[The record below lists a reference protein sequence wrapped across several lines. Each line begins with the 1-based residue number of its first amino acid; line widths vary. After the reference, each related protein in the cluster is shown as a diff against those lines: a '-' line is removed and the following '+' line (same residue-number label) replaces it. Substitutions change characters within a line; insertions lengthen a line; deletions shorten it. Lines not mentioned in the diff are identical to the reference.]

1 MRYAI
6 CILLVCTSKAILS
19 QELDI
24 KYNEIENKV
33 VKRKLVEAK
42 LGEDI
47 YAPGLTTIVLDA
59 SASTPQ
65 NGSLTY
71 EWSFPPNM
79 IYIDEYK
86 FNDSDTPVRYENLAD
101 ERPSLRMLTTRNKFI
116 EVDLPN
122 LPGQA
127 YEVSLRVQNH
137 VGMDDQDNIVIT
149 IQEPVSII
157 NTNVFTD
164 SLLTKTNSEK
174 KIFVNESIENRE
186 ALQETIIHDRL
197 ITIQA
202 INKNRLN
209 SMEIDV
215 INTYIYQLLKDRGIK
230 EVLDPNRFI
239 PNEIKVNKLF
249 SRTRYEQDTVQITY
263 FDTVSSG
270 EDLSSFATTP
280 IDTLF
285 KDFIVDDTTTKSKAY
300 YVYKE
305 FKTNVAIDTL
315 TYTEVVDTILEY
327 KFDCT
332 DYDCAAENAYL
343 EQAGSILSWGIN
355 DYNELEFHYYK
366 LGDIYSTKP
375 QGRWI
380 VEPNVFNPLADSL
393 IRYPESIA
401 FDSTGSPIIVTGN
414 NQDII
419 YLNKS
424 SNPISVMNNYSEGYN
439 IDYPSDITSGGL
451 GELYIADKTNNSV
464 FWLYEGVISTI
475 YSTPTY
481 EDGSVIAGEPTL
493 PVAVRLNSSEDIVVL
508 FEGDGSVRKFDRKG
522 QQTVMLQPGIIK
534 HPSDIAIDNNDTL
547 FVASKSN
554 GLVYKVK
561 SDTEIV
567 IIAGNARG
575 ITAAMDGVLASDS
588 YLGEPVSIDFDISNR
603 LYIADNSFG
612 AIRVV
617 TPDGI
622 ISSLTDNENKVFNIS
637 KMRVNNHNQTTLYTS
652 HILEHRINRIE
663 YQIFAK
669 GSRFSYVHYPLFT
682 IKKDGIYG
690 LEKSI
695 KSAVESVLDG
705 IIPRERKS
713 IAKRITESRQ
723 KISSYFRSHP
733 FIFAILLI
741 ALNQGFSMV
750 VDDGGPIDLPPDF
763 PPI

>member
-1 MRYAI
+1 MRHGIY
-6 CILLVCTSKAILS
+6 ILLVFCFQTILA

-24 KYNEIENKV
+24 IYDESPNKV
-33 VKRKLVEAK
+33 VKQKLVEAK

-47 YAPGLTTIVLDA
+47 DAPGLTTIVLDA
-59 SASTPQ
+59 SASIPQ

-86 FNDSDTPVRYENLAD
+86 FNSSDTPVRYENLAD
-101 ERPSLRMLTTRNKFI
+101 ERPSLKMLTTRNKFI

-137 VGMDDQDNIVIT
+137 VGMEDKDNIVIT
-149 IQEPVSII
+149 IQEPVDSEHK
-157 NTNVFTD
+157 NAFTD
-164 SLLTKTNSEK
+164 SLLISMNSEN
-174 KIFVNESIENRE
+174 KILVDESIENRE
-186 ALQETIIHDRL
+186 ALKETIIHDNL

-202 INKNRLN
+202 INKNKLN
-209 SMEIDV
+209 SMEVDI
-215 INTYIYQLLKDRGIK
+215 INTYIYELLKDRGLK
-230 EVLDPNRFI
+230 EVLNPNRYI
-239 PNEIKVNKLF
+239 PSKINVNKLF
-249 SRTRYEQDTVQITY
+249 NRIRYEQDSIRTAY
-263 FDTVSSG
+263 LDTVSSG
-270 EDLSSFATTP
+270 EDLSSYETIP
-280 IDTLF
+280 IDTLL
-285 KDFIVDDTTTKSKAY
+285 KDFRVDDTTTKSKAY
-300 YVYKE
+300 YVYRE
-305 FKTNVAIDTL
+305 FKTSVVIDTL
-315 TYTEVVDTILEY
+315 IYTEIVDTILEY

-355 DYNELEFHYYK
+355 DYNELEFHYFK
-366 LGDIYSTKP
+366 LSDIYSAEP

-380 VEPNVFNPLADSL
+380 VEQNVFNPVADSI
-393 IRYPESIA
+393 IRYPESIS
-401 FDSTGSPIIVTGN
+401 FDSTGSPIVVTGN

-419 YLNKS
+419 YLNKN
-424 SNPISVMNNYSEGYN
+424 SNPISVMSNYSEGYN
-439 IDYPSDITSGGL
+439 IEYPSDICLGRL
-451 GELYIADKTNNSV
+451 GELYITDKKSNSV
-464 FWLYEGVISTI
+464 YWLYEGVISTI
-475 YSTPTY
+475 FSTPSDK
-481 EDGSVIAGEPTL
+481 DGVALPGEPTL
-493 PVAVRLNSSEDIVVL
+493 PTAIRLNSSEDIFVL

-522 QQTVMLQPGIIK
+522 QQVVMLQPGIIE
-534 HPSDIAIDNNDTL
+534 HPSDIAISNDDTL

-561 SDTEIV
+561 SDAEAV
-567 IIAGNARG
+567 IIAGNTRG

-622 ISSLTDNENKVFNIS
+622 INSLTDNKNKVFNIS
-637 KMRVNNHNQTTLYTS
+637 KMRINNHSQTTIYTT
-652 HILEHRINRIE
+652 HMLEHEINRIE
-663 YQIFAK
+663 YRVFANQ
-669 GSRFSYVHYPLFT
+669 SQFSYVYYPLFT
-682 IKKDGIYG
+682 IKKNGIYG

-695 KSAVESVLDG
+695 KNAVESVLDG
-705 IIPRERKS
+705 IIPKEKKS
-713 IAKRITESRQ
+713 ITTRITESRQ
-723 KISSYFRSHP
+723 IFSKYLRSHP